1 MNPKGCR
8 VFGKDHAQ
16 NKELVRDDYSL
27 KTQPAPRRYR
37 HEKSVGVKHRHGLRM
52 SLKWQ
57 SSRLITGRRI
67 EKDGQQRSMPTL
79 FRLLMTLGIIAGLVY
94 SAMFALVTYVE
105 PKKGEITV
113 RVPVE
118 KLNKQQ

>member
-1 MNPKGCR
+1 
-8 VFGKDHAQ
+8 
-16 NKELVRDDYSL
+16 
-27 KTQPAPRRYR
+27 
-37 HEKSVGVKHRHGLRM
+37 
-52 SLKWQ
+52 
-57 SSRLITGRRI
+57 
-67 EKDGQQRSMPTL
+67 MPTL